1 MPPCKILLATDLSP
15 RCDRARDRAILLTKE
30 FHSELIALHVAEPSD
45 EIGGVRRVPFMPVHR
60 PNRMLVD
67 KAKQGLADSL
77 ASAGVNATI
86 MVEEGDPREIILR
99 TARNENCDLIITGVV
114 RNRIFDHFTLGKTFK
129 YLLRK
134 SENPL
139 LVVNEQASTRYEKI
153 IVASDYSEAS
163 KYAVAAAAAFFPE
176 RYISVFHAYTA
187 PASYAA
193 ENVENYNE
201 QMRPAATRNFTNF
214 LDTIDL
220 TARQRERIR
229 VIIEWGALTKLLR
242 DLVSLSRTE
251 LVVTGSRNRGLLLN
265 ALFNGSTKR
274 IVSSLSCDI
283 LIARSSFL
291 PGR

>member
-1 MPPCKILLATDLSP
+1 M
-15 RCDRARDRAILLTKE
+15 
-30 FHSELIALHVAEPSD
+30 
-45 EIGGVRRVPFMPVHR
+45 
-60 PNRMLVD
+60 
-67 KAKQGLADSL
+67 
-77 ASAGVNATI
+77 
-86 MVEEGDPREIILR
+86 
-99 TARNENCDLIITGVV
+99 
-114 RNRIFDHFTLGKTFK
+114 
-129 YLLRK
+129 
-134 SENPL
+134 
-139 LVVNEQASTRYEKI
+139 NEQASTRYEKI